1 LAEWELSGKRFDPKV
16 RMLAN
21 GGRFAEM
28 LTFHCDTTAA
38 VTNKFHGRQFAAA
51 HVGLVNFRGSAER
64 AFLAIA
70 AGVAQMARIFGHRAA
85 SFTGMGHI
93 QPPYA

>member
-1 LAEWELSGKRFDPKV
+1 MLS
-16 RMLAN
+16 N
-21 GGRFAEM
+21 GGRFAEVF
-28 LTFHCDTTAA
+28 TFHCDTTAA
-38 VTNKFHGRQFAAA
+38 VTDKLHGRQFAFA
-51 HVGLVNFRGSAER
+51 HVGVVDVRCATER

-70 AGVAQMARIFGHRAA
+70 AGVAQVARIIGHRAA